1 MFAIAHVGSA
11 VYGQWGMFPPSFC
24 APQAVKTQ
32 STQAS
37 CAGQY
42 FRRSTTKVLTG
53 DSVELRSM
61 SLMQLLIILT
71 LAGTLFGL
79 AGGAYTG
86 GMDAM
91 ILGSVSGLVLGVL
104 SWMVSGSVLRALREY
119 RLDQYFQRDST
130 EQD

>member
-1 MFAIAHVGSA
+1 
-11 VYGQWGMFPPSFC
+11 
-24 APQAVKTQ
+24 
-32 STQAS
+32 
-37 CAGQY
+37 
-42 FRRSTTKVLTG
+42 
-53 DSVELRSM
+53 
-61 SLMQLLIILT
+61 MQLLIILT